1 MPDGTIQ
8 DSRNPYSPQWGYLKV
23 RDPRELKS
31 DDPNQNDDWNEY
43 ILFIDDKDP
52 NPGNQHKKY
61 IKFDMKNAEL
71 KVDGVEEKVKIRVAK
86 LR

>member
-8 DSRNPYSPQWGYLKV
+8 DSRNPTSPQWGYLKV
-23 RDPRELKS
+23 RDPRELN
-31 DDPNQNDDWNEY
+31 DPNQNDDWNEY
-43 ILFIDDKDP
+43 VLFIDDKGP
-52 NPGNQHKKY
+52 NPGDQHKKY

-71 KVDGVEEKVKIRVAK
+71 KVDGVDETVQILVAK